1 MRWDAPSLL
10 DDLARLERRLERRVE
25 RRRPGREERGPA
37 GGRLELRQSLD
48 PSECETS
55 GLLGRRRGRGRQ
67 SAGERRGDEE
77 LEKVPEEVDET
88 EQPTHEISPSMRV
101 LAAPTLSCATAY
113 VLSTS
118 ARRPGPTSTAPEAAA
133 RERACGSVFWYDEG
147 FCGGCEGRVSEVRG
161 EGEER
166 EGGEGARRAP
176 RAAGGWCLAERQQFQ
191 SAVVQTMQDDNQTAQ
206 RALDA
211 PLVAAAAHELRLCA
225 MLPPIS
231 VADSVRLTG

>member
-1 MRWDAPSLL
+1 MTTWRALSAAWSDVLSVADQGGRNEVLRVGGSSFVSLL
-10 DDLARLERRLERRVE
+10 IRASARRVGCLGDDEAE
-25 RRRPGREERGPA
+25 RE
-37 GGRLELRQSLD
+37 
-48 PSECETS
+48 
-55 GLLGRRRGRGRQ
+55 
-67 SAGERRGDEE
+67 SAGKRGGDEE
-77 LEKVPEEVDET
+77 LEKVSEEVNERGA
-88 EQPTHEISPSMRV
+88 PTHEISPSMRV

-191 SAVVQTMQDDNQTAQ
+191 SAVVQTLQDDKPTAQ